1 MTYILLSMMFS
12 KCTSHVF
19 TVDIRLRHTYWLTY
33 IYVSSQHVCVITY
46 LDWQKCCP
54 CWGGGKEN
62 EYFSRGGVTGHRT
75 FEITRLLDIT

>member
-12 KCTSHVF
+12 KWTSHVF

-33 IYVSSQHVCVITY
+33 IYVSSQHMCVITY

-54 CWGGGKEN
+54 CWGGAKRMNTLAGEALL
-62 EYFSRGGVTGHRT
+62 GTGH
-75 FEITRLLDIT
+75 LK